1 MIATQLTKYGEVPL
15 PEGIASRTISN
26 NNGLDMHILVSRPD
40 EQKRPLIILAHGF
53 PELAYSWRHIL
64 PAIASLGYVVV
75 APDQRGYG
83 QTTGWSNRFEDS
95 IEPFNLVNLA
105 RDIVGLVGALGY
117 HQAQTIICHDAGSYV
132 AGTCA
137 LIRPDIFQ
145 SCVMMSAPFTGTPP
159 LDQDSTS
166 RLTRPSLLNFENQL
180 NALKEPRKHYQV
192 YYSTS
197 SANGEMMNASQ
208 GLHQFIRAYYHHKS
222 ADWKDNQPVKLT
234 SWNAEIMA
242 QMPTYYIMNKN
253 DSEAFDRLESYLK
266 AKLKNENDRFDIEQL
281 ILLLHKE
288 IMTPHSKHNLAYLVD
303 QLEKKDELGIVMI
316 HVDNN
321 ITVPGSAALQSGFV
335 EVLFGLLVF
344 ALGPD
349 YEGNFSLLDSDKK
362 MLGQD
367 TAYYALEK
375 QFFTDLCSAEL
386 ISNAKEMEGM
396 PVFMSTFTLLLS

>member
-15 PEGIASRTISN
+15 PEGIVSRTISN

-117 HQAQTIICHDAGSYV
+117 HQAQTIIGHDAGSYV

-166 RLTRPSLLNFENQL
+166 RLTRPSLLNFESQL

-197 SANGEMMNASQ
+197 YANGEMMNASQ

-222 ADWKDNQPVKLT
+222 ADWQDNQPVKLT
-234 SWNAEIMA
+234 SWDAEIMA

-253 DSEAFDRLESYLK
+253 DTMPETVAPHMPSENQIKDCHWLTNEELAVYVSEYNRNTFQGGLQWYRCSVEGVNQK
-266 AKLKNENDRFDIEQL
+266 AMSLFAGCR
-281 ILLLHKE
+281 
-288 IMTPHSKHNLAYLVD
+288 
-303 QLEKKDELGIVMI
+303 
-316 HVDNN
+316 
-321 ITVPGSAALQSGFV
+321 ITVP
-335 EVLFGLLVF
+335 
-344 ALGPD
+344 
-349 YEGNFSLLDSDKK
+349 SL
-362 MLGQD
+362 
-367 TAYYALEK
+367 
-375 QFFTDLCSAEL
+375 
-386 ISNAKEMEGM
+386 
-396 PVFMSTFTLLLS
+396 FMSGKKDWGIYQTPGAIECMRDQVCTSMKDIVLIDNAGHWVQQEQSQAVIDTLSDFLGTI

>member
-1 MIATQLTKYGEVPL
+1 MTAIQLTKYGEVPL
-15 PEGIASRTISN
+15 PEGIVSRKISN

-117 HQAQTIICHDAGSYV
+117 HQVQTIIGHDSGSYV

-166 RLTRPSLLNFENQL
+166 RLTRPSLLNFESQL

-222 ADWKDNQPVKLT
+222 ADWQDNQPVKLT
-234 SWNAEIMA
+234 SWDAEIMA

-253 DSEAFDRLESYLK
+253 DTMPETVAPHMPSENQIKDCHWLTNEELAVYVSEYTRNTFQGGLQWYRCSVEGVNQK
-266 AKLKNENDRFDIEQL
+266 AMSLFAGCR
-281 ILLLHKE
+281 
-288 IMTPHSKHNLAYLVD
+288 
-303 QLEKKDELGIVMI
+303 
-316 HVDNN
+316 
-321 ITVPGSAALQSGFV
+321 ITVPSLFLSG
-335 EVLFGLLVF
+335 
-344 ALGPD
+344 
-349 YEGNFSLLDSDKK
+349 KK
-362 MLGQD
+362 DWGIYQ
-367 TAYYALEK
+367 TPGALECMRD
-375 QFFTDLCSAEL
+375 QVCTSMRDIVL
-386 ISNAKEMEGM
+386 IDNAGHWVQQEQSQA
-396 PVFMSTFTLLLS
+396 VIDTLSDFLGTI

>member
-117 HQAQTIICHDAGSYV
+117 HQVQTIIGHDSGSYV

-137 LIRPDIFQ
+137 LIRPDIFR

-166 RLTRPSLLNFENQL
+166 RLTRPSLLNFESQL

-197 SANGEMMNASQ
+197 SANREMMNASQ

-222 ADWKDNQPVKLT
+222 ADWQDNQPVKLT
-234 SWNAEIMA
+234 SWDAEIMA

-253 DSEAFDRLESYLK
+253 DTMPETVAPHMPSENQIKDCHWLTNEELAVYVSEYNRNTFQGGLQWYRCSVEGVNQK
-266 AKLKNENDRFDIEQL
+266 AMSLFAGCR
-281 ILLLHKE
+281 
-288 IMTPHSKHNLAYLVD
+288 
-303 QLEKKDELGIVMI
+303 
-316 HVDNN
+316 
-321 ITVPGSAALQSGFV
+321 ITVPSLFLSG
-335 EVLFGLLVF
+335 
-344 ALGPD
+344 
-349 YEGNFSLLDSDKK
+349 KK
-362 MLGQD
+362 DWGIYQ
-367 TAYYALEK
+367 TPGALECMRD
-375 QFFTDLCSAEL
+375 QVCTSMRDIVL
-386 ISNAKEMEGM
+386 IDNAGHWVQQEQSQA
-396 PVFMSTFTLLLS
+396 VIDSLSDFLGTI

>member
-15 PEGIASRTISN
+15 PEGIVSRTISN

-40 EQKRPLIILAHGF
+40 EEKRPLIILAHGF

-117 HQAQTIICHDAGSYV
+117 HQAQTIIGHDAGSYV

-166 RLTRPSLLNFENQL
+166 RLTRPSLLNFESQL

-197 SANGEMMNASQ
+197 YANGEMMNASQ

-222 ADWKDNQPVKLT
+222 ADWQDNQPVKLT
-234 SWNAEIMA
+234 SWDAEIMA

-253 DSEAFDRLESYLK
+253 DTMPETVAPHMPSENQIKDCHWLTNEELAVYVSEYNRNTFQGGLQWYRCSVEGVNRK
-266 AKLKNENDRFDIEQL
+266 AMSLFAGCR
-281 ILLLHKE
+281 
-288 IMTPHSKHNLAYLVD
+288 
-303 QLEKKDELGIVMI
+303 
-316 HVDNN
+316 
-321 ITVPGSAALQSGFV
+321 ITVPSLFLSGKKDWGIYQTPGAIECMRDQVCTSMKDIVLIDNAGHWVQQEQSQAVIDTLSDF
-335 EVLFGLLVF
+335 
-344 ALGPD
+344 LG
-349 YEGNFSLLDSDKK
+349 
-362 MLGQD
+362 
-367 TAYYALEK
+367 T
-375 QFFTDLCSAEL
+375 
-386 ISNAKEMEGM
+386 I
-396 PVFMSTFTLLLS
+396 

>member
-15 PEGIASRTISN
+15 PEGIVSRTISN
-26 NNGLDMHILVSRPD
+26 NNGLDMHTLVSRPD

-117 HQAQTIICHDAGSYV
+117 HQAQTIIGHDAGSYV

-166 RLTRPSLLNFENQL
+166 RLTRPSLLNFESQL

-197 SANGEMMNASQ
+197 YANGEMMNASQ

-222 ADWKDNQPVKLT
+222 ADWQDNQPVKLT
-234 SWNAEIMA
+234 SWDAEIMA

-253 DSEAFDRLESYLK
+253 DTMPETVAPHMPSENQIKDCHWLTNEELAVYVSEYNRNTFQGGLQWYRCSVEGVNQK
-266 AKLKNENDRFDIEQL
+266 AMSLFAGCR
-281 ILLLHKE
+281 
-288 IMTPHSKHNLAYLVD
+288 
-303 QLEKKDELGIVMI
+303 
-316 HVDNN
+316 
-321 ITVPGSAALQSGFV
+321 ITVPSLFLSGKKDWGIYQTPGAIECMRDQVCTSMKDIVLIDNAGHWVQQEQSQAVIDTLSDF
-335 EVLFGLLVF
+335 
-344 ALGPD
+344 LG
-349 YEGNFSLLDSDKK
+349 
-362 MLGQD
+362 
-367 TAYYALEK
+367 T
-375 QFFTDLCSAEL
+375 
-386 ISNAKEMEGM
+386 I
-396 PVFMSTFTLLLS
+396 

>member
-15 PEGIASRTISN
+15 PEGIVSRTISN

-117 HQAQTIICHDAGSYV
+117 HQAQTIIGHDAGSYV

-166 RLTRPSLLNFENQL
+166 RLTRPSLLNFESQL

-197 SANGEMMNASQ
+197 YANGQMMNASQ

-222 ADWKDNQPVKLT
+222 ADWQDNQPVKLT
-234 SWNAEIMA
+234 SWDAEIMA

-253 DSEAFDRLESYLK
+253 DTMPETVAPHMPSENQIKDCHWLTNEELNVYVSEYNRNTFQGGLQWYRCSVEGVNQK
-266 AKLKNENDRFDIEQL
+266 AMSLFAGCR
-281 ILLLHKE
+281 
-288 IMTPHSKHNLAYLVD
+288 
-303 QLEKKDELGIVMI
+303 
-316 HVDNN
+316 
-321 ITVPGSAALQSGFV
+321 ITVP
-335 EVLFGLLVF
+335 
-344 ALGPD
+344 
-349 YEGNFSLLDSDKK
+349 SL
-362 MLGQD
+362 
-367 TAYYALEK
+367 
-375 QFFTDLCSAEL
+375 
-386 ISNAKEMEGM
+386 
-396 PVFMSTFTLLLS
+396 FMSGKKDWGIYQTPGAIECMRDQVCTSMKDIVLIDNAGHWVQQEQSQAVIDTLSDFLGTI

>member
-15 PEGIASRTISN
+15 PEGIVSRTISN

-83 QTTGWSNRFEDS
+83 QTTGWSNCFEDS

-117 HQAQTIICHDAGSYV
+117 HQAQTIIGHDAGSYV

-166 RLTRPSLLNFENQL
+166 RLTRPSLLNFESQL

-222 ADWKDNQPVKLT
+222 ADWQDNQPVKLT
-234 SWNAEIMA
+234 SWDAEIMA

-253 DSEAFDRLESYLK
+253 DTMPETVAPHMPSENQIKDCHWLTNEELAVYVSEYTRNTFQGGLQWYRCSVEGVNQK
-266 AKLKNENDRFDIEQL
+266 AMSLFAGCRIRVPSLFL
-281 ILLLHKE
+281 
-288 IMTPHSKHNLAYLVD
+288 SG
-303 QLEKKDELGIVMI
+303 KKDWGIYQTPGAIECMRDQVCTSMKDIVLIDNAGHWVQQEQSQAVIDTLSDFLGTI
-316 HVDNN
+316 
-321 ITVPGSAALQSGFV
+321 
-335 EVLFGLLVF
+335 
-344 ALGPD
+344 
-349 YEGNFSLLDSDKK
+349 
-362 MLGQD
+362 
-367 TAYYALEK
+367 
-375 QFFTDLCSAEL
+375 
-386 ISNAKEMEGM
+386 
-396 PVFMSTFTLLLS
+396 

>member
-15 PEGIASRTISN
+15 PEGIVSRTISN

-83 QTTGWSNRFEDS
+83 QTKGWSNRFEDS

-117 HQAQTIICHDAGSYV
+117 HQAQTIIGHDAGSYV

-166 RLTRPSLLNFENQL
+166 RLTRPSLLNFESQL

-197 SANGEMMNASQ
+197 YANGEMMNASQ

-222 ADWKDNQPVKLT
+222 ADWQDNQPVKLT
-234 SWNAEIMA
+234 SWDAEIMA

-253 DSEAFDRLESYLK
+253 DTMPETVAPHMPSENQIKDCHWLTNEELAVYVSEYNRNTFQGGLQWYRCSVEGVNQK
-266 AKLKNENDRFDIEQL
+266 AMSLFAGCR
-281 ILLLHKE
+281 
-288 IMTPHSKHNLAYLVD
+288 
-303 QLEKKDELGIVMI
+303 
-316 HVDNN
+316 
-321 ITVPGSAALQSGFV
+321 ITVPSLFLSGKKDWGIYQTPGAIECMRDQVCTSMKDIVLIDNAGHWVQQEQSQAVIDTLSDF
-335 EVLFGLLVF
+335 
-344 ALGPD
+344 LG
-349 YEGNFSLLDSDKK
+349 
-362 MLGQD
+362 
-367 TAYYALEK
+367 T
-375 QFFTDLCSAEL
+375 
-386 ISNAKEMEGM
+386 I
-396 PVFMSTFTLLLS
+396 

>member
-15 PEGIASRTISN
+15 PEGIVSRTISN

-117 HQAQTIICHDAGSYV
+117 HQAQTIIGHDAGSYV

-166 RLTRPSLLNFENQL
+166 RLTRPSLLNFESQL

-197 SANGEMMNASQ
+197 YANGEMMNASQ

-222 ADWKDNQPVKLT
+222 ADWQDNQPVKLT
-234 SWNAEIMA
+234 SWDAEIMA

-253 DSEAFDRLESYLK
+253 DTMPETVAPHMPSENQIKDCHWLTNEELAVYVSEYNRNTFQGGLQWYRCSVEGVNQK
-266 AKLKNENDRFDIEQL
+266 AMSLFAGCR
-281 ILLLHKE
+281 
-288 IMTPHSKHNLAYLVD
+288 
-303 QLEKKDELGIVMI
+303 
-316 HVDNN
+316 
-321 ITVPGSAALQSGFV
+321 ITVPSLFLSGKKDWGVYQTPGAIECMRDQVCTSMKDIVLIDNAGHWVQQEQSQAVIDTLSDF
-335 EVLFGLLVF
+335 
-344 ALGPD
+344 LG
-349 YEGNFSLLDSDKK
+349 
-362 MLGQD
+362 
-367 TAYYALEK
+367 T
-375 QFFTDLCSAEL
+375 
-386 ISNAKEMEGM
+386 I
-396 PVFMSTFTLLLS
+396 

>member
-15 PEGIASRTISN
+15 PEGIVSRTTSN

-117 HQAQTIICHDAGSYV
+117 HQAQTIIGHDAGSYV

-166 RLTRPSLLNFENQL
+166 RLTRPSLLNFESQL

-197 SANGEMMNASQ
+197 YANGEMMNASQ

-222 ADWKDNQPVKLT
+222 ADWQDNQPVKLT
-234 SWNAEIMA
+234 SWDAEIMA

-253 DSEAFDRLESYLK
+253 DTMPETVAPHMPSENQIKDCHWLTNEELAVYVSEYNRNTFQGGLQWYRCSVEGVNQK
-266 AKLKNENDRFDIEQL
+266 AMSLFAGCR
-281 ILLLHKE
+281 
-288 IMTPHSKHNLAYLVD
+288 
-303 QLEKKDELGIVMI
+303 
-316 HVDNN
+316 
-321 ITVPGSAALQSGFV
+321 ITVPSLFLSGKKDWGIYQTPGAIECMRDQVCTSMKDIVLIDNAGHWVQQEQSQAVIDTLSDF
-335 EVLFGLLVF
+335 
-344 ALGPD
+344 LG
-349 YEGNFSLLDSDKK
+349 
-362 MLGQD
+362 
-367 TAYYALEK
+367 T
-375 QFFTDLCSAEL
+375 
-386 ISNAKEMEGM
+386 I
-396 PVFMSTFTLLLS
+396 

>member
-15 PEGIASRTISN
+15 PEGIVSRTISN

-117 HQAQTIICHDAGSYV
+117 HQAQTIIGHDAGSYV

-197 SANGEMMNASQ
+197 YANGEMMNASQ

-222 ADWKDNQPVKLT
+222 ADWQDNQPVKLT

-242 QMPTYYIMNKN
+242 QMPTYYIMNKS
-253 DSEAFDRLESYLK
+253 DTMPETVAPHMPSENQIKDCHWLTNEELAVYVSEYNRNTFQGGLQWYRCSVEGVNQK
-266 AKLKNENDRFDIEQL
+266 AMSLFAGCR
-281 ILLLHKE
+281 
-288 IMTPHSKHNLAYLVD
+288 
-303 QLEKKDELGIVMI
+303 
-316 HVDNN
+316 
-321 ITVPGSAALQSGFV
+321 ITVPSLFLSGKKDWGIYQTPGAIECMRDQVCTSMKDIVLIDNAGHWVQQEQSQAVIDTLSDF
-335 EVLFGLLVF
+335 
-344 ALGPD
+344 LG
-349 YEGNFSLLDSDKK
+349 
-362 MLGQD
+362 
-367 TAYYALEK
+367 T
-375 QFFTDLCSAEL
+375 
-386 ISNAKEMEGM
+386 I
-396 PVFMSTFTLLLS
+396 

>member
-1 MIATQLTKYGEVPL
+1 MTAIQLTKYGEVPL
-15 PEGIASRTISN
+15 PEGIVSRKISN

-117 HQAQTIICHDAGSYV
+117 HQAQTIIGHDAGSYV

-166 RLTRPSLLNFENQL
+166 RLTRPSLLNFESQL

-222 ADWKDNQPVKLT
+222 ADWQDNQPVKLT
-234 SWNAEIMA
+234 SWDAEIMA

-253 DSEAFDRLESYLK
+253 DTMPETVAPHMPSENQIKDCHWLTNEELAVYVSEYNRNTFQGGLQWYRCSVEGVNQK
-266 AKLKNENDRFDIEQL
+266 AMSLFAGCR
-281 ILLLHKE
+281 
-288 IMTPHSKHNLAYLVD
+288 
-303 QLEKKDELGIVMI
+303 
-316 HVDNN
+316 
-321 ITVPGSAALQSGFV
+321 ITVPSLFLSGKKDWGIYQTPGAIECMRDQVCTSMKDIVLIDNAGHWVQQEQSQAVIDTLSDF
-335 EVLFGLLVF
+335 
-344 ALGPD
+344 LG
-349 YEGNFSLLDSDKK
+349 
-362 MLGQD
+362 
-367 TAYYALEK
+367 T
-375 QFFTDLCSAEL
+375 
-386 ISNAKEMEGM
+386 I
-396 PVFMSTFTLLLS
+396 

>member
-1 MIATQLTKYGEVPL
+1 
-15 PEGIASRTISN
+15 
-26 NNGLDMHILVSRPD
+26 MHILVSRPD

-117 HQAQTIICHDAGSYV
+117 HQAQTIIGHDAGSYV

-166 RLTRPSLLNFENQL
+166 RLTRPSLLNFESQL

-197 SANGEMMNASQ
+197 YANGEMMNASQ

-222 ADWKDNQPVKLT
+222 ADWQDNQPVKLT
-234 SWNAEIMA
+234 SWDAEIMA

-253 DSEAFDRLESYLK
+253 DTMPETVAPHMPSENQIKDCHWLTNEELNVYVSEYNRNTFQGGLQWYRCSVEGVNQK
-266 AKLKNENDRFDIEQL
+266 AMSLFAGCR
-281 ILLLHKE
+281 
-288 IMTPHSKHNLAYLVD
+288 
-303 QLEKKDELGIVMI
+303 
-316 HVDNN
+316 
-321 ITVPGSAALQSGFV
+321 ITVPSLFLSGKKDWGIYQTPGAIECMRDQVCTSMKDIVLIDNAGHWVQQEQSQAVIDTLSDF
-335 EVLFGLLVF
+335 
-344 ALGPD
+344 LG
-349 YEGNFSLLDSDKK
+349 
-362 MLGQD
+362 
-367 TAYYALEK
+367 T
-375 QFFTDLCSAEL
+375 
-386 ISNAKEMEGM
+386 I
-396 PVFMSTFTLLLS
+396 

>member
-15 PEGIASRTISN
+15 PEGIVSRTISN

-117 HQAQTIICHDAGSYV
+117 HQAQTIIGHDAGSYV

-197 SANGEMMNASQ
+197 YANGEMMNASQ

-222 ADWKDNQPVKLT
+222 ADWQDNQPVKLT
-234 SWNAEIMA
+234 SWDAEIMA

-253 DSEAFDRLESYLK
+253 DTMPETVAPHMPSENQIKDCHWLTNEELAVYVSEYTRNTFQGGLQWYRCSVEGVNQK
-266 AKLKNENDRFDIEQL
+266 AMSLFAGCR
-281 ILLLHKE
+281 
-288 IMTPHSKHNLAYLVD
+288 
-303 QLEKKDELGIVMI
+303 
-316 HVDNN
+316 
-321 ITVPGSAALQSGFV
+321 ITVPSLFLSGKKDWGIYQTPGAIECMRDQVCTSMKDIVLIDNAGHWVQQEQSQAVIDTLSDF
-335 EVLFGLLVF
+335 
-344 ALGPD
+344 LG
-349 YEGNFSLLDSDKK
+349 
-362 MLGQD
+362 
-367 TAYYALEK
+367 T
-375 QFFTDLCSAEL
+375 
-386 ISNAKEMEGM
+386 I
-396 PVFMSTFTLLLS
+396 

>member
-15 PEGIASRTISN
+15 PEGIVSRTISN

-117 HQAQTIICHDAGSYV
+117 HQAQTIIGHDAGSYV

-197 SANGEMMNASQ
+197 YANGEMMNASQ

-222 ADWKDNQPVKLT
+222 ADWQDNQPVKLT
-234 SWNAEIMA
+234 SWDAEIMA

-253 DSEAFDRLESYLK
+253 DTMPETVAPHMPSENQIKDCHWLTNEELAVYVSEYNRNTFQGGLQWYRCSVEGVNQK
-266 AKLKNENDRFDIEQL
+266 AMSLFAGCR
-281 ILLLHKE
+281 
-288 IMTPHSKHNLAYLVD
+288 
-303 QLEKKDELGIVMI
+303 
-316 HVDNN
+316 
-321 ITVPGSAALQSGFV
+321 ITVPSLFLSGKKDWGIYQTPGAIECMRDQVCTSMKDIVLIDNAGHWVQQEQSQAVIDTLSDF
-335 EVLFGLLVF
+335 
-344 ALGPD
+344 LG
-349 YEGNFSLLDSDKK
+349 
-362 MLGQD
+362 
-367 TAYYALEK
+367 T
-375 QFFTDLCSAEL
+375 
-386 ISNAKEMEGM
+386 I
-396 PVFMSTFTLLLS
+396 

>member
-15 PEGIASRTISN
+15 PEGIVSRTISN

-117 HQAQTIICHDAGSYV
+117 HQAQTIIGHDAGSYV

-166 RLTRPSLLNFENQL
+166 RLTRPSLLNFESQL

-197 SANGEMMNASQ
+197 YANGEMMNASQ

-222 ADWKDNQPVKLT
+222 ADWQDNQPVKLT
-234 SWNAEIMA
+234 SWDAEIMA

-253 DSEAFDRLESYLK
+253 DTMPETVAPHMPSENQIKDCHWLTNEELAVYVSEYTRNTFQGGLQWYRCSVEGVNQK
-266 AKLKNENDRFDIEQL
+266 AMSLFAGCR
-281 ILLLHKE
+281 
-288 IMTPHSKHNLAYLVD
+288 
-303 QLEKKDELGIVMI
+303 
-316 HVDNN
+316 
-321 ITVPGSAALQSGFV
+321 ITVPSLFLSGKKDWGIYQTPGAIECMRDQVCTSMKDIVLIDNAGHWVQQEQSQAVIDTLSDF
-335 EVLFGLLVF
+335 
-344 ALGPD
+344 LG
-349 YEGNFSLLDSDKK
+349 
-362 MLGQD
+362 
-367 TAYYALEK
+367 T
-375 QFFTDLCSAEL
+375 
-386 ISNAKEMEGM
+386 I
-396 PVFMSTFTLLLS
+396 

>member
-15 PEGIASRTISN
+15 PEGIVSRTISN

-117 HQAQTIICHDAGSYV
+117 HQAQTIIGHDAGSYV

-166 RLTRPSLLNFENQL
+166 RLTRPSLLNFESQL

-197 SANGEMMNASQ
+197 YANGEMMNASQ

-222 ADWKDNQPVKLT
+222 ADWQDNQPVKLT
-234 SWNAEIMA
+234 SWDAEIMA

-253 DSEAFDRLESYLK
+253 DTMPETVAPHMPSENQIKDCHWLTNEELAVYVSEYTRNTFQGGLQWYRCSVEGVNQK
-266 AKLKNENDRFDIEQL
+266 AMSLFAGCR
-281 ILLLHKE
+281 
-288 IMTPHSKHNLAYLVD
+288 
-303 QLEKKDELGIVMI
+303 
-316 HVDNN
+316 
-321 ITVPGSAALQSGFV
+321 ITVPSPFLSGKKDWGIYQTPGAIECMRDQVCTSMKDIVLIDNAGHWVQQEQSQAVIDTLSDF
-335 EVLFGLLVF
+335 
-344 ALGPD
+344 LG
-349 YEGNFSLLDSDKK
+349 
-362 MLGQD
+362 
-367 TAYYALEK
+367 T
-375 QFFTDLCSAEL
+375 
-386 ISNAKEMEGM
+386 I
-396 PVFMSTFTLLLS
+396 

>member
-15 PEGIASRTISN
+15 PEGIVSRTISN

-117 HQAQTIICHDAGSYV
+117 HQAQTIIGHDAGSYV

-166 RLTRPSLLNFENQL
+166 RLTRPSLLNFESQL

-197 SANGEMMNASQ
+197 YANGEMMNASQ

-222 ADWKDNQPVKLT
+222 ADWQDNQPVKLT
-234 SWNAEIMA
+234 SWDAEIMA

-253 DSEAFDRLESYLK
+253 DTMPETVAPHMPSENQIKDCHWLTNEELAVYVSEYNRNTFQGGLQWYRCSVEGVNQK
-266 AKLKNENDRFDIEQL
+266 AMSLFAGCR
-281 ILLLHKE
+281 
-288 IMTPHSKHNLAYLVD
+288 
-303 QLEKKDELGIVMI
+303 
-316 HVDNN
+316 
-321 ITVPGSAALQSGFV
+321 ITVPSLFLSGKKDWGIYQTPGAIECMRDQVCTSMKDIVLIDNAGHWVQQEQSQAVIDTLSDF
-335 EVLFGLLVF
+335 
-344 ALGPD
+344 LG
-349 YEGNFSLLDSDKK
+349 
-362 MLGQD
+362 
-367 TAYYALEK
+367 
-375 QFFTDLCSAEL
+375 
-386 ISNAKEMEGM
+386 
-396 PVFMSTFTLLLS
+396 TL